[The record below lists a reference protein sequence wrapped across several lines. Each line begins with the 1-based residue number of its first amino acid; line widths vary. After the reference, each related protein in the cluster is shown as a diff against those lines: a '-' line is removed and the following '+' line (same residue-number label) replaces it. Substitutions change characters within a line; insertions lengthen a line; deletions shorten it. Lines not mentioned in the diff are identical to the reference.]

1 MKIDDYID
9 FEIVYYSLCF
19 IIFYNYV
26 FENDKIYIYM

>member
-1 MKIDDYID
+1 MKLEDYID

-26 FENDKIYIYM
+26 YDTNKIYFYM